1 MEEKISVPLS
11 EMPIFTTYSSNSV
24 EVEENFIIYLNITL
38 IISRLR
44 RLIMHLFIYDFTI
57 LDLEGIQ
64 MDALVEREDGVAD
77 VGVVGQT
84 EVFL

>member
-11 EMPIFTTYSSNSV
+11 EMPIFTAYSSDSV
-24 EVEENFIIYLNITL
+24 EVEVNFKICLNITS

-44 RLIMHLFIYDFTI
+44 RLIMHLFIYNLATEN
-57 LDLEGIQ
+57 LERVQ
-64 MDALVEREDGVAD
+64 MYAFVEREDGVAD

>member
-1 MEEKISVPLS
+1 MEEKISLPLS
-11 EMPIFTTYSSNSV
+11 EMPIYSTCSSGLV
-24 EVEENFIIYLNITL
+24 EVEENFKICLNITS

-57 LDLEGIQ
+57 QDLEGIQ